1 LLASNKQRGLV
12 SADFG
17 DQRLGVEGSA
27 DSGVVVKVD
36 VTVRGRRMASR
47 HGSAGR
53 ESREVL
59 YRGQMSSRFV
69 QISVNHSSSG
79 YVRNPVVHASI
90 SLEGNAEP
98 DGSGPVKPSVGPYFK
113 QVHERSTQ
121 LELAIRALQVL
132 PVAGQRSPTVGSR
145 PGCGSGRFPST
156 YSVRLGRKVKNHL
169 IVVVLAGVGMV
180 LGVTANAQTA
190 SSQANDP
197 HVIKDQDLE
206 LFRKDIRSQKKQLVA
221 ANLKLTDAEATKFW
235 PVYDRYTADLIK
247 INDKKYGLIQ
257 EYADHWGTMTDE
269 QASSFVRQWLDVDIA
284 IAQLRQKYVPEVA
297 QVLNG
302 RKTATFFQ
310 LDRRISMMID
320 LQLSS
325 NVPIVQAQE

>member
-1 LLASNKQRGLV
+1 
-12 SADFG
+12 
-17 DQRLGVEGSA
+17 
-27 DSGVVVKVD
+27 
-36 VTVRGRRMASR
+36 
-47 HGSAGR
+47 
-53 ESREVL
+53 
-59 YRGQMSSRFV
+59 
-69 QISVNHSSSG
+69 
-79 YVRNPVVHASI
+79 
-90 SLEGNAEP
+90 
-98 DGSGPVKPSVGPYFK
+98 
-113 QVHERSTQ
+113 
-121 LELAIRALQVL
+121 
-132 PVAGQRSPTVGSR
+132 
-145 PGCGSGRFPST
+145 
-156 YSVRLGRKVKNHL
+156 VKNHL
-169 IVVVLAGVGMV
+169 IVVVLAGVGMA
-180 LGVTANAQTA
+180 LGGTANAQTA

-197 HVIKDQDLE
+197 HVISDQDLE
-206 LFRKDIRSQKKQLVA
+206 LLRKDIRSQKKQLVA

-269 QASSFVRQWLDVDIA
+269 QASSFLRQWLDVDIA

-325 NVPIVQAQE
+325 KVPIVQAQE